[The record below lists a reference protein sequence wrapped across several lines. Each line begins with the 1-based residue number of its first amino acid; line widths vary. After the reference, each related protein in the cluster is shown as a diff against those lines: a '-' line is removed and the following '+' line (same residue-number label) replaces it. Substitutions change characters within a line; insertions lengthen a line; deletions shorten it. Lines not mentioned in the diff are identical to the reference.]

1 MSPLHF
7 QPAQDMN
14 SFIEQLNR
22 WGETAIP
29 FAAQVL
35 WQTSLLI
42 VVLLALDLLLRR
54 RIRAGFRYALW
65 MLLLV
70 KLVLPP
76 SFALPTGAGYW
87 IDRTAKVEPLTQ
99 HRPPGSPSR

>member
-1 MSPLHF
+1 
-7 QPAQDMN
+7 MN

-22 WGETAIP
+22 SGEAAIP

-35 WQTSLLI
+35 WQSSLLI
-42 VVLLALDLLLRR
+42 IVLLALDLLLRN

-76 SFALPTGAGYW
+76 SFA
-87 IDRTAKVEPLTQ
+87 
-99 HRPPGSPSR
+99 